1 MFVFLDETGADR
13 RHLIRKY
20 GYSLR
25 GVPLK
30 HEILLARGERVS
42 GRLAFMSTNGL
53 LDVSITKGTT
63 DGDTFYEFVQ
73 TRLLPQLLPFD
84 RQNPHS
90 VVVMDN
96 CAVHHVQ
103 EIVAMIEQVG
113 VVVHFLPT
121 YSLDLNPIEEAFSK
135 VESKLKHVEKTM
147 GIDDIE
153 TLALAAFSSITQEDC
168 LGWISHCKIYG
179 V

>member
-1 MFVFLDETGADR
+1 MFVSLDETGADR
-13 RHLIRKY
+13 HHLIRKC

-25 GVPLK
+25 NVPLK
-30 HEILLARGERVS
+30 HKILLARGERVF
-42 GRLAFMSTNGL
+42 GLAFMSMNGL

-73 TRLLPQLLPFD
+73 ARLLPQLLPFD
-84 RQNPHS
+84 GQNPHS

-113 VVVHFLPT
+113 AIVHFLPP
-121 YSLDLNPIEEAFSK
+121 YSPDLNPIEEAFSK
-135 VESKLKHVEKTM
+135 VKSELKHVEKTM
-147 GIDDIE
+147 AII
-153 TLALAAFSSITQEDC
+153 LFIL
-168 LGWISHCKIYG
+168 
-179 V
+179 